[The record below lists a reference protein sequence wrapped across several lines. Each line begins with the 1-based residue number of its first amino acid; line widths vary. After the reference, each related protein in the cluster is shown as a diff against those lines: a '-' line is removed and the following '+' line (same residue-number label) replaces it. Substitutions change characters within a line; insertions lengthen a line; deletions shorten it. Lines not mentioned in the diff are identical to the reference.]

1 MKVFTGGIVTE
12 TNTFAPFATVLDDWN
27 TSDDP
32 GGSEM
37 EDFFDLIAALVDE
50 RGWEMVRGF
59 GAMAEPAG
67 KTTAEAWKFLKG
79 RLLEDLRS
87 AMPVDL
93 VVLPLHGAM
102 VAEGCDDCEGDIL
115 ASVRDIVGSS
125 VPIGAGL
132 DAHAHLTQKM
142 VDAADILVFMKE
154 WPHIDVPLTIES
166 AFRLTARVAEG
177 RIKPHMAV
185 WDCRMIAPYHTLED
199 PVKPLVDEM
208 KAVEGHDDVL
218 SVSFIHGFWHADVPD
233 MGSKMLVIT
242 DDAPRKG
249 AALAERLGRWIFELR
264 GRTHPQYL
272 TLEEGL
278 DVIISCDVHPV
289 VVGDLGDI
297 SGGGA
302 PGDATF
308 ILQGL
313 IRRGI
318 GNAALAYIWDPQ
330 SIDQAMAAG
339 ENAVIELQIGG
350 RTCPASGEPVRLQCT
365 VTGIFSNHRFEED
378 DGSVTRVGDVVVVSA
393 DGIDIALARERI
405 TALSSKHFD
414 TIGID
419 ARSKDVLVVKSANNF
434 YAGFEAIAG
443 KIIYLDA
450 GGVTGGKITDLEFR
464 RIRRPIWPIDHDP
477 FANGDNP

>member
-1 MKVFTGGIVTE
+1 
-12 TNTFAPFATVLDDWN
+12 
-27 TSDDP
+27 
-32 GGSEM
+32 
-37 EDFFDLIAALVDE
+37 
-50 RGWEMVRGF
+50 
-59 GAMAEPAG
+59 
-67 KTTAEAWKFLKG
+67 
-79 RLLEDLRS
+79 
-87 AMPVDL
+87 
-93 VVLPLHGAM
+93 
-102 VAEGCDDCEGDIL
+102 
-115 ASVRDIVGSS
+115 

-132 DAHAHLTQKM
+132 DAHAHLSQKM

-154 WPHIDVPLTIES
+154 WPHIDVPLTIEN
-166 AFRLTARVAEG
+166 AFRLTAKVAEG

-199 PVKPLVDEM
+199 PVKALVDEM

-218 SVSFIHGFWHADVPD
+218 SVSLIHGFWHADVPD

-242 DDAPRKG
+242 DDAPEKG
-249 AALAERLGRWIFELR
+249 ATLAERLGRWLFEMR
-264 GRTHPQYL
+264 GRTHPRYL

-278 DVIISCDVHPV
+278 DVIESSNAHPV

-318 GNAALAYIWDPQ
+318 SSAALAYIWDPQ
-330 SIDQAMAAG
+330 SIDQAMEAG
-339 ENAVIELQIGG
+339 DGAVIELQIGG

-365 VTGIFSNHRFEED
+365 VTGIFPNHRFEED
-378 DGSVTRVGDVVVVSA
+378 DGSVTRVGDVAVVHA
-393 DGIDIALARERI
+393 GGIDITLARERI
-405 TALSSKHFD
+405 SALSSKHFD
-414 TIGID
+414 TVGID

-450 GGVTGGKITDLEFR
+450 GGVTGGKITDLEFT
-464 RIRRPIWPIDHDP
+464 RIRRPMWPFDDDP